1 MELLESVNRHINS
14 VGFLSACFCYR
25 YFVGFIKTY
34 LLKWGLVRRKRE
46 ETILSVRIIHRYMSF
61 T

>member
-34 LLKWGLVRRKRE
+34 LLKWGLVQEGIEGRDYIVSKNN
-46 ETILSVRIIHRYMSF
+46 I
-61 T
+61 